1 MKLTNKKRA
10 ALCLAGCY
18 LALSLSGCGTPTT
31 PDTEGRTLTEARQA
45 LREAGME
52 EQDIRIVGE
61 KGDPN
66 RLFVCDHDPDGV
78 AVTKPAT
85 LDVARECAV
94 DSDGEDAKAS
104 KKSGKSASKKSA
116 SKSSAKKGRS

>member
-1 MKLTNKKRA
+1 MKLMDKKRA

-45 LREAGME
+45 LREAGVK
-52 EQDIRIVGE
+52 EQNIRVVGE
-61 KGDPN
+61 KGNPN

-85 LDVARECAV
+85 LDVATECPG
-94 DSDGEDAKAS
+94 DSDEDAKAS
-104 KKSGKSASKKSA
+104 KKIAKGSSKKSA
-116 SKSSAKKGRS
+116 SKSSGKKGRS